1 MRVNYLN
8 QHVFHRLTEKKK
20 EKKKKTVLFFTK
32 RLNNVFQKLEEQ
44 SGMLEPIC
52 PVSTA
57 EARSKT
63 RRAILHIRRP
73 VVPAADT

>member
-1 MRVNYLN
+1 MFSTGSQKR
-8 QHVFHRLTEKKK
+8 KK
-20 EKKKKTVLFFTK
+20 KKKKTVLFFTK

-63 RRAILHIRRP
+63 RRAILHIHRP